1 MSHTTLTSQESL
13 IVLFSGVA
21 DLPGASPV
29 VVCKVEPLGTHP
41 ILRITWDSL
50 ERKWQTEVICEKEQH
65 GQGKVDSVLPAGG
78 IDLGGHG
85 LLGDGGTVG

>member
-29 VVCKVEPLGTHP
+29 VVCKVEPLGTHS

-65 GQGKVDSVLPAGG
+65 GSQGKDLAD
-78 IDLGGHG
+78 ICHLGGSSP
-85 LLGDGGTVG
+85 LGNPDTDS